1 MGLVWLYFG
10 ILLVMW
16 LVILY
21 LTRDKKN
28 KKRKNSVIENFKKRR
43 QKLEKK

>member
-1 MGLVWLYFG
+1 MALVWLYFG

-21 LTRDKKN
+21 LTRDKKT
-28 KKRKNSVIENFKKRR
+28 KKVKSSVIENFKKRR
-43 QKLEKK
+43 QKLKKK

>member
-1 MGLVWLYFG
+1 MGLLWLYFG

-28 KKRKNSVIENFKKRR
+28 KKRKKSVIENFKKRR